1 MNKKWRKTNKNE
13 EWKNNKWINKFTSTK
28 WRISEENKK
37 DKSMITQTKISN
49 QINEQIQEKAYV
61 KWTNTN
67 KN

>member
-1 MNKKWRKTNKNE
+1 MNKKWRKTYKNE

-49 QINEQIQEKAYV
+49 QTNEQIQEKAYV

>member
-49 QINEQIQEKAYV
+49 QTNEQIQEKAYV

>member
-49 QINEQIQEKAYV
+49 QTNEQIQEKVYV